1 MVPQRSSAC
10 FDLSVCRQPIY
21 LSLSY
26 RSDWAGQSDYL
37 RFFSPPRPLPFFV
50 DSLESELLLL
60 TSTMP
65 TTPGLTKL
73 PGVLEEKDGVMQ
85 SVNGFLTAEQ
95 LDQPSVGQVL
105 ESLKLLRRRED
116 DDSIQLF

>member
-1 MVPQRSSAC
+1 
-10 FDLSVCRQPIY
+10 
-21 LSLSY
+21 
-26 RSDWAGQSDYL
+26 
-37 RFFSPPRPLPFFV
+37 
-50 DSLESELLLL
+50 
-60 TSTMP
+60 MP